1 MWQRCAMVPLQPVP
15 TKKSAQHHPP
25 KARLH
30 LLIHVHV
37 PVHIHVHVGIPILT
51 HTHTHVRPRIVHH
64 LLLTPNHGE
73 VICGNG
79 SETQAQK

>member
-15 TKKSAQHHPP
+15 TKKSTQHHPP

-51 HTHTHVRPRIVHH
+51 HTHTRAATYRASFIV
-64 LLLTPNHGE
+64 NAKSRRSDMWE
-73 VICGNG
+73 WI
-79 SETQAQK
+79 